1 VSESD
6 RDLVAALR
14 AELAGIDPSRACD
27 RRAEM
32 AGLGAA
38 LATRE
43 PSVARLAL
51 RLEREIGRDEGRPDD
66 RPHVVL
72 PPAGRRAYRVRHDG
86 AGPVGAFAW
95 DDAADHCRLAY
106 LRGLFLARGS
116 LSLSTSRAHLEFVLS
131 ADDARILVE
140 RLAVLEMPAGWRL
153 RRGRGVVTWK
163 SSETIGV
170 FLRSIGAGP
179 SLLELEARR
188 VARALRGDLNRV
200 INAESANLQRMVAAS
215 VRQVEAIDRLEAGGR
230 LASLPPGT
238 LRVAEARRL
247 EPDATLTELA
257 ESLGVHR
264 SAVQRALERIEWL
277 ALHDDPDDRPRRRA
291 AARERHPDRHGSRNG
306 PLDWSVPPA
315 RADAGDGMMSP

>member
-1 VSESD
+1 MSDSD
-6 RDLVAALR
+6 RDLVVALR
-14 AELAGIDPSRACD
+14 SELAAIDPPRACD

-51 RLEREIGRDEGRPDD
+51 RLEREIGRDENRPDD

-72 PPAGRRAYRVRHDG
+72 PASGRRAYRVRHDG
-86 AGPVGAFAW
+86 ASPVEAFGW

-116 LSLSTSRAHLEFVLS
+116 LSLSTSRAHLEFVLAPEGAS
-131 ADDARILVE
+131 VLVE
-140 RLAVLEMPAGWRL
+140 RLTALGMPAGWRL

-200 INAESANLQRMVAAS
+200 LNAESANLQRAVAAS
-215 VRQVEAIDRLEAGGR
+215 VRQVEAIDRLESEGR
-230 LASLPPGT
+230 LSSLSPTAS
-238 LRVAEARRL
+238 RVAEARRE
-247 EPDATLTELA
+247 EPEATLAELS
-257 ESLGVHR
+257 ERLGMHR
-264 SAVQRALERIEWL
+264 SAVQRALERVEWL
-277 ALHDDPDDRPRRRA
+277 ALHEDAAERPGRPRRHEG
-291 AARERHPDRHGSRNG
+291 ARGRHGGRNG
-306 PLDWSVPPA
+306 PSDWSVPPA
-315 RADAGDGMMSP
+315 HGDAMDGMMWP

>member
-14 AELAGIDPSRACD
+14 SELAGIDPSRACD

-43 PSVARLAL
+43 ASVARLAL

-72 PPAGRRAYRVRHDG
+72 PPAGRRAYRFRHDG
-86 AGPVGAFAW
+86 AGPIEAFAW
-95 DDAADHCRLAY
+95 DGAADHCRLAY

-116 LSLSTSRAHLEFVLS
+116 LSLSTSRAHLEFVVS
-131 ADDARILVE
+131 PDDAPVLVA
-140 RLAVLEMPAGWRL
+140 RLAALDMRAGWRM
-153 RRGRGVVTWK
+153 RRRRGVVTWK
-163 SSETIGV
+163 SSETIGI

-200 INAESANLQRMVAAS
+200 INAESANLQRAVAAS
-215 VRQVEAIDRLEAGGR
+215 IRQVEAIERLDAAGR
-230 LASLPPGT
+230 LASLSPAA
-238 LRVAEARRL
+238 LRVAEARRE
-247 EPDATLTELA
+247 EPEASLTELA
-257 ESLGVHR
+257 ERLGVHR

-277 ALHDDPDDRPRRRA
+277 ALHDAAEERTTRPRGRGGGRR
-291 AARERHPDRHGSRNG
+291 RPGGRNG
-306 PLDWSVPPA
+306 PSDWSVPPA
-315 RADAGDGMMSP
+315 RGDAADGMMSP

>member
-1 VSESD
+1 MSESD

-14 AELAGIDPSRACD
+14 SELAAIDPPRACD

-86 AGPVGAFAW
+86 AGPVEEFAW
-95 DDAADHCRLAY
+95 DEAGDHCRLAY

-116 LSLSTSRAHLEFVLS
+116 LSLSASRAHLEFVV
-131 ADDARILVE
+131 APEAARILVE
-140 RLAVLEMPAGWRL
+140 RLAALGMPAGWRL

-188 VARALRGDLNRV
+188 VARALRGELNRV

-215 VRQVEAIDRLEAGGR
+215 VRQVEAIDRLEAEGR
-230 LASLPPGT
+230 LSALPPVA
-238 LRVAEARRL
+238 LRVAEARRE
-247 EPDATLTELA
+247 EPEATLSDLA
-257 ESLGVHR
+257 DRLGVHR

-277 ALHDDPDDRPRRRA
+277 ALHDDAETRTERPRGRGPGRRR
-291 AARERHPDRHGSRNG
+291 REGGNG
-306 PLDWSVPPA
+306 PSDWSVPPA
-315 RADAGDGMMSP
+315 RGDAADGMMAP

>member
-14 AELAGIDPSRACD
+14 SELAGIDPPRACD

-72 PPAGRRAYRVRHDG
+72 PASGRRAYRVRHDG
-86 AGPVGAFAW
+86 AGPIEAFGW
-95 DDAADHCRLAY
+95 DGAADHCRLAY

-116 LSLSTSRAHLEFVLS
+116 LSLSSSRAHLEFVVT
-131 ADDARILVE
+131 AEDGPVLVA
-140 RLAVLEMPAGWRL
+140 RLASLGMPAGWRL

-200 INAESANLQRMVAAS
+200 INAESANLHRMVAAS
-215 VRQVEAIDRLEAGGR
+215 VRQVDAIDRLEADGR
-230 LASLPPGT
+230 LSLLAPT
-238 LRVAEARRL
+238 ALRVAEARRE
-247 EPDATLTELA
+247 EPEATLSELS
-257 ESLGVHR
+257 ERLGVHR

-277 ALHDDPDDRPRRRA
+277 VLHEDVDEPAGRPARRQ
-291 AARERHPDRHGSRNG
+291 GSRGRRGLATEPLIG
-306 PLDWSVPPA
+306 PYHPPA
-315 RADAGDGMMSP
+315 ETPRMA